1 MHKAR
6 KVWLKGE
13 LKSEQNRLFA
23 EALDAALWELG
34 SEDHWDAVWHTSMPA
49 AEVFADAPAGGWI
62 NHIPGNNH
70 LTVKSAL
77 HKTVN
82 AAMSRWE
89 LKEPFLPETYNL
101 PAESNLLQRAAAQSP
116 DQAWVLKPANGARG
130 EGIQLLDTLD
140 DLPGTGDWVV
150 QRYLESPHLYQG
162 RKYVLRLYVLIS
174 AIDPLQI
181 WRFTEGSVK
190 LASLPYKSQERE
202 NPYVFLTNPDVN
214 ERNTEVGV
222 EFLSLADYAAWLRAQ
237 AHEPAS
243 LFDRIDDLIVQTVMA
258 GCEAMRARSASIATS
273 SACAYEL
280 IGLDCLVDAQL
291 KPWLLECNLS
301 PSLGVCARANQGGTA
316 EGAMKKALIN
326 DLVGLLGLNEAELP
340 SACPLQR
347 QADEM
352 VRSGR
357 YRCLYPSADAVA
369 QFHQLIAPSLR
380 DQQAMER
387 VAGKLVTPSY
397 EPWRVTESIEN
408 NQLFLTSQHTGER
421 YIPNDTASWIWLQMS
436 AGAKPEEMVAQL
448 ATEATLP
455 RVRAEVWQTLQSWS
469 RQGLIRQKMTI

>member
-1 MHKAR
+1 MRKAR
-6 KVWLKGE
+6 KVWFKGQVQ
-13 LKSEQNRLFA
+13 SDQNRLFA
-23 EALDAALWELG
+23 EALDSGRWELG
-34 SEDHWDAVWHTSMPA
+34 SEDHWNAVWHTNMPTA
-49 AEVFADAPAGGWI
+49 GLFADAPTGGWI

-77 HKTVN
+77 HKTVK

-89 LKEPFLPETYNL
+89 MEDRFLPETYNL
-101 PAESNLLQRAAAQSP
+101 PADLNLLRRAAVQSP

-140 DLPGTGDWVV
+140 DLPVTGDWVV
-150 QRYLESPHLYQG
+150 QRYLDAPHLYQG

-174 AIDPLQI
+174 AIDPLRI

-190 LASLPYKSQERE
+190 LASLPYNPKERE

-214 ERNTEVGV
+214 ERNAAVGV
-222 EFLSLADYAAWLRAQ
+222 EFLPLADYWAWLRAQ
-237 AHEPAS
+237 GHEPAR
-243 LFDRIDDLIVQTVMA
+243 LLDQIDDLIVRTVMA
-258 GCEAMRARSASIATS
+258 GCEPMRVRSASIAAS
-273 SACAYEL
+273 SVCAYEL

-301 PSLGVCARANQGGTA
+301 PSLGVCARADQGGVA
-316 EGAMKKALIN
+316 EAAMKKALID
-326 DLVGLLGLNEAELP
+326 DLVALLGFNEPQLP

-352 VRSGR
+352 ARSGR

-387 VAGKLVTPSY
+387 AAGKLVTPSY
-397 EPWRVTESIEN
+397 EPWQVAESIES
-408 NQLFLTSQHTGER
+408 NQLFLTLQTTGER
-421 YIPNDTASWIWLQMS
+421 YAPNDTASWIWLQMS

-448 ATEATLP
+448 ATQATLP

-469 RQGLIRQKMTI
+469 RQGLIRQKMII

>member
-1 MHKAR
+1 MCKTR

-13 LKSEQNRLFA
+13 LGSSQNRLFA
-23 EALDAALWELG
+23 EALDAVLWEPG
-34 SEDHWDAVWHTSMPA
+34 SEDNWDAIWHTSMPA
-49 AEVFADAPAGGWI
+49 AELFADAPAGGWV

-82 AAMSRWE
+82 VAMARWE
-89 LKEPFLPETYNL
+89 TNAPFLPETYNL
-101 PAESNLLQRAAAQSP
+101 PAESALLRRAAAQSP

-130 EGIQLLDTLD
+130 EGIRLLDTLD
-140 DLPGTGDWVV
+140 DLPATGDWVV
-150 QRYLESPHLYQG
+150 QRYLDSPHLYHG

-174 AIDPLQI
+174 AVDPLRI

-190 LASLPYKSQERE
+190 LASLPYNPEERE

-214 ERNTEVGV
+214 ERNAEVGV
-222 EFLSLADYAAWLRAQ
+222 EFLSLADYSAWLRAQ
-237 AHEPAS
+237 GHESAI
-243 LFDRIDDLIVQTVMA
+243 LFDQIDDLIVQTVMA
-258 GCEAMRARSASIATS
+258 GCEAMRARTASVAAS
-273 SACAYEL
+273 SGCAYEL
-280 IGLDCLVDAQL
+280 IGLDCLVDTQL

-301 PSLGVCARANQGGTA
+301 PSLDVCARADQGGVA
-316 EGAMKKALIN
+316 EAAMKKALID
-326 DLVGLLGLNEAELP
+326 DLVGLLGFNEPDLP

-352 VRSGR
+352 ARSGR

-387 VAGKLVTPSY
+387 VSGKLVTPSY

-408 NQLFLTSQHTGER
+408 NQLFLTSQNTGER
-421 YIPNDTASWIWLQMS
+421 YVPNDTASWIWLQMS
-436 AGAKPEEMVAQL
+436 AGAGPEEVAAQV